1 MKKEQALMVAGIN
14 TPSQQNPLG
23 IGELDPRSLS
33 SMPLAQ
39 YYSLAG
45 SFVNVQNAVY
55 YDAAFYEAGTAITP
69 QHVAKLFT
77 RGKSQASSV
86 VNTGT
91 ELILFDTGF
100 GASYHGFP
108 AWMLLAI
115 AGGVFVSGIRDLA
128 ASARRA
134 GLSPCACRSP
144 RPAKIAAR
152 KACFSSFV
160 LVPSTTLMS
169 SQKLALP

>member
-91 ELILFDTGF
+91 VI
-100 GASYHGFP
+100 
-108 AWMLLAI
+108 
-115 AGGVFVSGIRDLA
+115 
-128 ASARRA
+128 
-134 GLSPCACRSP
+134 
-144 RPAKIAAR
+144 
-152 KACFSSFV
+152 
-160 LVPSTTLMS
+160 
-169 SQKLALP
+169 SQKGEFMTNMISDGEFEGGTTFILEQIACDF